1 MEDILRSITAVAGVT
16 GCMVCDDEG
25 EVLGSDLGGL
35 VRGFS
40 HSVVGYTAAQTLA
53 GLRHA
58 RRKKIG
64 DTDLVYQD
72 GRVLI
77 KPLRGGFL
85 CIMCQ
90 PRISLPLL
98 NLTADVAIGKLQ
110 ARLKD
115 RAKHSTTHYQKP
127 QASPQPGPLEP
138 YASARERV
146 LANILRP
153 LNKE

>member
-1 MEDILRSITAVAGVT
+1 MEDILRSITAVAGVK

-53 GLRHA
+53 GLRMA
-58 RRKKIG
+58 RRKKTG
-64 DTDLVYQD
+64 DIDLLYQD

-110 ARLKD
+110 TRLKD
-115 RAKHSTTHYQKP
+115 KAKQSAAYTRKP
-127 QASPQPGPLEP
+127 QVSPQSGPLEP
-138 YASARERV
+138 YASAGARV
-146 LANILRP
+146 LANFLRP